1 MIIYGSKATLVA
13 AENTQETCNNCGTQ
27 HSVQLSIFQKYA
39 HIFWIP
45 FFPIGKT
52 AVTQCHH
59 CKQVLKLNEF
69 PPSLKLAYDNLKSNS
84 KTPVWTFSGV
94 ALLAVFVVFSSYQS
108 NLNDKRN
115 AALILAPI
123 HGDVFEIKTRDNQ
136 YTLYKVAKVQD
147 DSVFIRFNQYE
158 TNKATGIPDLKRKG
172 DAAYSEETFSLS
184 KSELKQM
191 LEKGEITDI
200 ERE

>member
-13 AENTQETCNNCGTQ
+13 TEHTAESCSNCGTQ
-27 HSVQLSIFQKYA
+27 HSMQLSVFQKYA

-52 AVTQCHH
+52 AVSACHH
-59 CKQVLKLNEF
+59 CKQVLKVNEF
-69 PPSLKLAYDNLKSNS
+69 PSSLKLAYDQLKKQS
-84 KTPVWTFSGV
+84 KTPVWMFSGI
-94 ALLAVFVVFSSYQS
+94 ALLAVFIIFSSYQS
-108 NLNDKRN
+108 NLKDKRN

-123 HGDVFEIKTRDNQ
+123 DGDVFEIKTKDNQ

-147 DSVFIRFNQYE
+147 DSVLIRFSQYE

-172 DAAYSEETFSLS
+172 DAAYSQETFSLAE
-184 KSELKQM
+184 SELKQM

-200 ERE
+200 DRQ